1 MNQENQQETTGNETL
16 LIWRER
22 PAGFFSNYFFVLEGM
37 QEALDR
43 KLQAVI
49 GFPPRHNSTWKVQ
62 FTGLESWSDYFHVQ
76 ELTTTKPPS
85 DRNQVFSKSSNRLS
99 NISVADLQRLAGG
112 QMKLRGDI
120 KHEFDSIFTSNIS
133 TNNEEV
139 LGVHFRGGDMY
150 WHPDHPAPLLQHQM
164 VFLVEQALSEGPFT
178 QVFVA
183 TDTPSFVRRLRRRV
197 HAPVVSTFDFAL
209 PQSFGRRLSV
219 KRVLLDAYL
228 LSKCAALIHTQ
239 SNVSFAASIL
249 RGAPYKVRW
258 EATLGRNPASL
269 FGALL
274 SLIKRVVTPK
284 LLSKELPHVN
294 VVRSGK

>member
-1 MNQENQQETTGNETL
+1 MKLENQQETTENETL

-37 QEALDR
+37 QEAVDR
-43 KLQAVI
+43 NLQAVI
-49 GFPPRHNSTWKVQ
+49 GFPPRHDGIWNMQSRRQ
-62 FTGLESWSDYFHVQ
+62 ERWSDYFHVQ
-76 ELTTTKPPS
+76 EVITKRPPTN
-85 DRNQVFSKSSNRLS
+85 RNQLFSKSSKRLS
-99 NISVADLQRLAGG
+99 NLSFADLNTLAEG

-120 KHEFDSIFTSNIS
+120 KHEFDSIFTSNIA

-150 WHPDHPAPLLQHQM
+150 WHPDHPTPLLLHQM
-164 VFLVEQALSEGPFT
+164 VFLVEQALSEGTFT

-209 PQSFGRRLSV
+209 PQIFGRRLSV
-219 KRVLLDAYL
+219 KRVLLDAYI

-239 SNVSFAASIL
+239 SNVSFAASML

-258 EATLGRNPASL
+258 EANLGRNPASL

-284 LLSKELPHVN
+284 LLSKELPHVD
-294 VVRSGK
+294 VVRRDK

>member
-1 MNQENQQETTGNETL
+1 MNLENQQETTGDEKL

-43 KLQAVI
+43 RLQAVI
-49 GFPPRHNSTWKVQ
+49 GFPPRHDAIWNMQSRRQ
-62 FTGLESWSDYFHVQ
+62 ERWSDYFHVQ
-76 ELTTTKPPS
+76 EVITKRPPTN
-85 DRNQVFSKSSNRLS
+85 RNQLFSKSSKILS
-99 NISVADLQRLAGG
+99 NLSFADLNTLAEG
-112 QMKLRGDI
+112 QMKLKGDI
-120 KHEFDSIFTSNIS
+120 KQEFDSIFNSSISSN
-133 TNNEEV
+133 TEEV

-150 WHPDHPAPLLQHQM
+150 WHPDHPTPLLQQQM

-183 TDTPSFVRRLRRRV
+183 TDTPSFVRKLRRKIQV
-197 HAPVVSTFDFAL
+197 PVVSSFDFTL
-209 PQSFGRRLSV
+209 PQSFGRRFPV

-258 EATLGRNPASL
+258 EANLGRNPASL

-284 LLSKELPHVN
+284 LLSKESPHVN
-294 VVRSGK
+294 VVRNGK